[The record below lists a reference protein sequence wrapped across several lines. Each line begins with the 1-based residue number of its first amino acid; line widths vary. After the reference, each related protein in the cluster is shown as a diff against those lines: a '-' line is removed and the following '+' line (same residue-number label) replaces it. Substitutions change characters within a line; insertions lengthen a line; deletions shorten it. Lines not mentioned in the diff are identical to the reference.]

1 MSPAGCNCQW
11 QYRAS
16 SNVGPG
22 IDKLLHDQGVPVVGS
37 NPQRSETATPGAK
50 DRAERSVGCI
60 DSGTRSNE
68 GSYHCRV
75 PAASCAMQSSLA
87 HTIANVHVGAC
98 RSQVRN
104 NTVVSERSC

>member
-37 NPQRSETATPGAK
+37 NPRNQFWYNATALQLSIGPLAPG
-50 DRAERSVGCI
+50 VGGRGRTCFDVNHAQGPDI
-60 DSGTRSNE
+60 DT
-68 GSYHCRV
+68 YHCHPLYR
-75 PAASCAMQSSLA
+75 
-87 HTIANVHVGAC
+87 GGGG
-98 RSQVRN
+98 
-104 NTVVSERSC
+104 ERDYHNQ